1 MVFCRNV
8 VTRRRRA
15 RIATSLFA
23 ILALFAQLGSLAHL
37 ALVKHVT
44 CAEHGEMIDVA
55 DQAATSAVG
64 ADGRVAE
71 RRIGS
76 TQAWA
81 HGHDHCPLAAFRR
94 QRSVARVQARP
105 LSLPMAEPRGFALP
119 AHLTPTPAIALLDVA
134 PKSSPPLL

>member
-1 MVFCRNV
+1 MILCR
-8 VTRRRRA
+8 TSLARGRRV

-23 ILALFAQLGSLAHL
+23 MLALFAQLGSLAHL

-44 CAEHGEMIDVA
+44 CAEHGELIDVA
-55 DQAATSAVG
+55 DPAATSIVST
-64 ADGRVAE
+64 DSRPAE

-76 TQAWA
+76 AQSSA

-94 QRSVARVQARP
+94 QRNFARVQARP
-105 LSLPMAEPRGFALP
+105 LSLPTSEPRGFALE
-119 AHLTPTPAIALLDVA
+119 AHLTPAPAIALLDVA